1 MGTRA
6 DYISA
11 SDKIGPEPL
20 ATNFSEPGVYLSQDA
35 DDEALVGRSLSG
47 DAGAF
52 ETLVTRHQRALY
64 TVACR
69 MLGSREE
76 ARDAVQCALIKAYEH
91 LGSFDPR
98 HRFFSWIYRIVVNEC
113 LNLLRARRPVDELSP
128 AIAARGT
135 PFDVAVNGERARQVQ
150 AALLR
155 LSPDA
160 RAVVV
165 MRHYGELSYDEIGEA
180 LGVPSKTVKSR
191 LYDARQRLGEMLLGW
206 RGRS

>member
-1 MGTRA
+1 M
-6 DYISA
+6 
-11 SDKIGPEPL
+11 
-20 ATNFSEPGVYLSQDA
+20 YLIQDA
-35 DDEALVGRSLSG
+35 EDEALVSRSLAG

-52 ETLVTRHQRALY
+52 EALVSRHQRALY

-69 MLGSREE
+69 MLGNREE
-76 ARDAVQCALIKAYEH
+76 ARDAVQSAFIKAYEH

-113 LNLLRARRPVDELSP
+113 LNLLRARRPIDELSP
-128 AIAARGT
+128 ALAAQGT
-135 PFDVAVNGERARQVQ
+135 PFDVAADGQRARQVQ
-150 AALLR
+150 AALLK

-165 MRHYGELSYDEIGEA
+165 MRHYGELSYDEIGVA

-206 RGRS
+206 RARS